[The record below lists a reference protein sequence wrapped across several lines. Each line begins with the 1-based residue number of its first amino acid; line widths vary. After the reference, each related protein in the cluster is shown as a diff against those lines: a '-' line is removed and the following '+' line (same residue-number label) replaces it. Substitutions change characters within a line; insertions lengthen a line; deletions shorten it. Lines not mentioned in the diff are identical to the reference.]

1 MPFVKSLGQHS
12 SKQIEEASIIIS
24 IHTFLS
30 KQCLVTATSAFEC
43 RVH

>member
-1 MPFVKSLGQHS
+1 MPFVKILRQHN
-12 SKQIEEASIIIS
+12 SKQIEEACIIIS

-30 KQCLVTATSAFEC
+30 KQCLVTATSASEC